1 VKPAPIY
8 GEIMNYDEEE
18 MSALSDMGSIKERK
32 NLRTILNRGKMDK
45 FELDEFL
52 SAEV

>member
-1 VKPAPIY
+1 
-8 GEIMNYDEEE
+8 MNYDEEN
-18 MSALSDMGSIKERK
+18 MDVISDIGSVKERK

-52 SAEV
+52 STEV

>member
-1 VKPAPIY
+1 M
-8 GEIMNYDEEE
+8 GYDDDDME
-18 MSALSDMGSIKERK
+18 MLDGVGSQRERK

-52 SAEV
+52 SQ

>member
-1 VKPAPIY
+1 
-8 GEIMNYDEEE
+8 MSYDEN
-18 MSALSDMGSIKERK
+18 DMEVLEGMGAQRERK

-52 SAEV
+52 G

>member
-1 VKPAPIY
+1 MSY
-8 GEIMNYDEEE
+8 DDDEITVLD
-18 MSALSDMGSIKERK
+18 DMGSMKERK

>member
-1 VKPAPIY
+1 
-8 GEIMNYDEEE
+8 MNYDNEDVEV
-18 MSALSDMGSIKERK
+18 LSDISAQRERK

-52 SAEV
+52 SHDM

>member
-1 VKPAPIY
+1 
-8 GEIMNYDEEE
+8 MDYDDED
-18 MSALSDMGSIKERK
+18 MDVLSDMGSQRERK

-52 SAEV
+52 SP